1 MGLAWF
7 VWGTPKWGCHS
18 HRTSNRGRTFLF
30 NLYLLRIFTR
40 ECVESDSSPP
50 ARRWIRIWHPILW
63 RSSAQEE
70 SEADSEKK
78 SEELSPQE
86 ALQLASGFEAA
97 PTRGCKDDEYR
108 AAVYSL
114 WLGDRLGVENSP
126 AMKKGSRTRAT
137 SASCKLLN
145 RTLQRLWAH
154 SKVFQRRNI
163 CE

>member
-7 VWGTPKWGCHS
+7 VWDTPKWGCHS
-18 HRTSNRGRTFLF
+18 HRTSNRGCKFLF

-97 PTRGCKDDEYR
+97 PARGCKNDEYR

-114 WLGDRLGVENSP
+114 WLGVQNLA
-126 AMKKGSRTRAT
+126 AMKGSRTRAT
-137 SASCKLLN
+137 SASCKILN
-145 RTLQRLWAH
+145 CVRTLQRLWAH
-154 SKVFQRRNI
+154 SKAFQRRNI